1 MKIKIE
7 IPKMPGRC
15 NFCAST
21 SPRTVE
27 LTTDIRT
34 ALVEICET
42 CVAAIVGKFQEMKS

>member
-21 SPRTVE
+21 STRT
-27 LTTDIRT
+27 
-34 ALVEICET
+34 
-42 CVAAIVGKFQEMKS
+42 AIVGKFQEMKS

>member
-21 SPRTVE
+21 RT
-27 LTTDIRT
+27 
-34 ALVEICET
+34 
-42 CVAAIVGKFQEMKS
+42 AIVGKFQEMKS